1 MKKAR
6 RRNTPFWEFWHR
18 LKKSKT
24 AMFGLILI
32 CLILLS
38 SILAPVIAPYDY
50 AAQDYDAVLLHGNSE
65 HWLGTDNFGRDVFSR
80 ILYGGR
86 ISLSVGIISVT
97 ISAVFGMIIGI
108 IAAFYKKLDNPIMR
122 VIDIFMGIPPILMCI
137 GVAAALGT
145 GMTNMMI
152 ALGIAFIPAF
162 SRVARSAVLSVRD
175 REYIEAAR
183 AIGNTDLQIMVKHV
197 LPNIMAPMIVEV
209 TLGAVR
215 AITWASSLSFLGL
228 GMAPPSPEWGALI
241 SDGRVYFREYG
252 YLIVYPGLAIM
263 ATTYALNLFGD
274 GLRDALDPR
283 LRN

>member
-1 MKKAR
+1 MI
-6 RRNTPFWEFWHR
+6 
-18 LKKSKT
+18 
-24 AMFGLILI
+24 GLVLFVLLLI
-32 CLILLS
+32 SAIF
-38 SILAPVIAPYDY
+38 APLFTPYDY
-50 AAQDYDAVLLHGNSE
+50 AEQDHDNVLIKSNSA
-65 HWLGTDNFGRDVFSR
+65 HPLGTDNFGRDVLSR

-86 ISLSVGIISVT
+86 ISLSVGVVSVT
-97 ISAVFGMIIGI
+97 ISAVFGLIIGL

-122 VIDIFMGIPPILMCI
+122 VIDVFMGIPPILMCI
-137 GVAAALGT
+137 GVAAALDT

-152 ALGIAFIPAF
+152 ALGIAFIPQF
-162 SRVARSAVLSVRD
+162 TRVVRSAVLTERD

-183 AIGNTDLQIMVKHV
+183 SIGASDFRIIMKHI
-197 LPNIMAPMIVEV
+197 LPNIMAPLIVQV

-241 SDGRVYFREYG
+241 SDGRIYFREYG

-283 LRN
+283 LRG

>member
-1 MKKAR
+1 MSKRSRK
-6 RRNTPFWEFWHR
+6 NTPLREFWRR
-18 LKKSKT
+18 LRKSTT
-24 AMFGLILI
+24 AMIGLVLFVLLLI
-32 CLILLS
+32 SAIF
-38 SILAPVIAPYDY
+38 APLFTPYDY
-50 AAQDYDAVLLHGNSE
+50 AEQDHDNVLIKSNSA
-65 HWLGTDNFGRDVFSR
+65 HPLGTDNFGRDVLSR

-86 ISLSVGIISVT
+86 ISLSVGVVSVT
-97 ISAVFGMIIGI
+97 ISAVFGLIIGL

-122 VIDIFMGIPPILMCI
+122 VIDVFMGIPPILMCI
-137 GVAAALGT
+137 GVAAALDT

-152 ALGIAFIPAF
+152 ALGIAFIPQF
-162 SRVARSAVLSVRD
+162 TRVVRSAVLTERD

-183 AIGNTDLQIMVKHV
+183 SIGASDFRIIMKHI
-197 LPNIMAPMIVEV
+197 LPNIMAPLIVQV

-241 SDGRVYFREYG
+241 SDGRIYFREYG

-283 LRN
+283 LRG